1 MRVLRPEASELRAC
15 FGASAD
21 LTQLSGIPAAIRP
34 RLAELEG
41 MTHSGTSLSLALRR
55 DGVVVGL
62 LDGDEAL
69 RHLLFAVDGR
79 VARGS
84 GDPPLY
90 VATAEDLP
98 PF

>member
-1 MRVLRPEASELRAC
+1 MKVLRPGTSELRAC
-15 FGASAD
+15 FGTEG
-21 LTQLSGIPAAIRP
+21 LTQMLGVPAAIRP
-34 RLAELEG
+34 RLDELQR
-41 MTHSGTSLSLALRR
+41 MTDPGASLSLASRK

-69 RHLLFAVDGR
+69 RHLRFAADGR

-90 VATAEDLP
+90 VATVADLP